1 MPVLPKN
8 LLKLLFESGD
18 LITET
23 TLDDLINATYNPTL
37 IAGAGIF
44 LSEVSTPA
52 GTDITTSVTGASA
65 GTVTSV
71 SATNSAFINTT
82 VINPTTTPSLQSVLS
97 ATGTPSA
104 STFLR
109 GDNTWATAGSGS
121 VTSVGLSMPTA
132 FTITN
137 SPVTSAGTLTVT
149 GAGTT
154 LEYIDGTG
162 ALQTFPA
169 IGGTYTNSALTLVDF
184 PSSANPNIPAGSNFT
199 AQTFTEMMNKMLYPT
214 LNPTISQPSN
224 SFNLTQSGFQEIG
237 LITALNFTQT
247 FNRGT
252 INPVYFGGPSNTS
265 GTSSVYNYT
274 GTGVNNQPSTTSPN
288 TQTVASYTVLSGT
301 QTWTGSVTYLAG
313 QMPLDSN
320 GDDFNPP
327 GALPAGTTSPAKTV
341 SINGVY
347 PVFATS
353 SNPATVTKQSL
364 QTMTSTIVIDFTAS
378 TATDPNILEIPAVW
392 STLTQ
397 VQVFNTTFNTW
408 NNYGPGMANFLPYT
422 PFNQMIQGVSVPYLR
437 YTNSTGSSIPPQK
450 CSASG

>member
-52 GTDITTSVTGASA
+52 GTDITISVTGASA

-137 SPVTSAGTLTVT
+137 SPVTSTGTLTVT

-162 ALQTFPA
+162 AL
-169 IGGTYTNSALTLVDF
+169 
-184 PSSANPNIPAGSNFT
+184 
-199 AQTFTEMMNKMLYPT
+199 
-214 LNPTISQPSN
+214 
-224 SFNLTQSGFQEIG
+224 
-237 LITALNFTQT
+237 
-247 FNRGT
+247 
-252 INPVYFGGPSNTS
+252 
-265 GTSSVYNYT
+265 
-274 GTGVNNQPSTTSPN
+274 
-288 TQTVASYTVLSGT
+288 
-301 QTWTGSVTYLAG
+301 
-313 QMPLDSN
+313 
-320 GDDFNPP
+320 
-327 GALPAGTTSPAKTV
+327 
-341 SINGVY
+341 
-347 PVFATS
+347 
-353 SNPATVTKQSL
+353 
-364 QTMTSTIVIDFTAS
+364 
-378 TATDPNILEIPAVW
+378 
-392 STLTQ
+392 
-397 VQVFNTTFNTW
+397 
-408 NNYGPGMANFLPYT
+408 
-422 PFNQMIQGVSVPYLR
+422 
-437 YTNSTGSSIPPQK
+437 
-450 CSASG
+450 